1 MKARWLSAMVLLLGV
16 STAAAAN
23 PASPASAARPPV
35 LLEFVPATY
44 PPEAAAARIGASVLL
59 RLEIEVDGRVAGVEV
74 VESAGA
80 AFDQAAA
87 EAARRFVFS
96 PALLNDEPTRVR
108 ILYRYAFVPPT
119 PPPTTGEL
127 SGVVRLEGAATG
139 LAGVVVRLGERLST
153 TTDAEGRF
161 RFEAVEPGEHRVVI
175 EAPGRPQVQVAE
187 RVAAGE
193 RIDATYELEPPS
205 TPLGAGAGAGEDD
218 DLEIIVRAPTVRRQ
232 AQVTEVSAETARR
245 LPGTQ
250 GDVVKV
256 VDAMPGVGRA
266 STGSGDVIVWGAS
279 ADETRIY
286 LDDVPLPRLYHDG
299 GGRSVVGSDLVAGVE
314 LVPGGYGAAY
324 GRGLG
329 GLIRVE
335 GLDLASTPERLHA
348 SASADVFDVAVGA
361 HGPLPGGLRLGG
373 TARLGH
379 LDRVVSALVPPEDRG
394 LIPAPRS
401 RDLHLRLQAEV
412 GAGGR
417 LDLFALHSADATR
430 RAVTDEDPD
439 RTIDERRD
447 SGFERLALRLNLPV
461 SGGARFT
468 LTSFWGQDRSETRN
482 AVGPVETFEARDARL
497 GGLRA
502 ALQQRPLESLDLEV
516 GVDLE
521 LSTADLERGGAPTQP
536 PREGDPRVFG
546 QAPPVQVALDAWT
559 VDQVG
564 LAPFVSADLA
574 PWGDVFHVE
583 PGLRLDPN
591 VRSVSRRD
599 PPVGETPKIGL
610 NRKDLA
616 FEPRLSVRTTPFE
629 GWQFSGA
636 VGRFHQPAQDR
647 DLSSVSGNPT
657 LRPSRADHALLSV
670 AATPSESVSAEVT
683 AFGRWSDDLAV
694 RSREATPATARG
706 LLAEGEGR
714 VRGAQVNVKASS
726 GTRWLGWLAYTWSR
740 SERRSPGTAWRLS
753 DLDQTHVLTASG
765 SVRPFEAVEFGSR
778 LRLSSGFPETPV
790 ERAYFDAQRDRW
802 EPVFGDPASARG
814 PYFLQWD
821 LRVAT
826 TLDPPNPEVEGRV
839 EVWLEVQN
847 VLNRQNVETWVYDD
861 DYTGREGLSGLPIL
875 PFLGLRWSR

>member
-1 MKARWLSAMVLLLGV
+1 MKARLLAPLFVLLGA
-16 STAAAAN
+16 TAAAAAD
-23 PASPASAARPPV
+23 PETPPGAAVPPV
-35 LLEFVPATY
+35 LQAFVPASY

-59 RLEIEVDGRVAGVEV
+59 RLEIELDGRVAGVEV

-80 AFDQAAA
+80 AFDQAAT
-87 EAARRFVFS
+87 EAARQFVFT
-96 PALLNDEPTRVR
+96 PARVAGEPTRVR

-127 SGVVRLEGAATG
+127 SGLVRLQGAATG
-139 LAGVVVRLGERLST
+139 LGGVVVRLGERAST

-161 RFEAVEPGEHRVVI
+161 SFDAVEPGEHRVVI

-205 TPLGAGAGAGEDD
+205 ASTETGAGEDD
-218 DLEIIVRAPTVRRQ
+218 DLEIIVRAPAVRRQ

-329 GLIRVE
+329 GLIRVQ

-348 SASADVFDVAVGA
+348 SASADVFDVAVGG

-430 RAVTDEDPD
+430 RAVTDDDPD

-461 SGGARFT
+461 SGGSRVT
-468 LTSFWGQDRSETRN
+468 LTSFWGQDRNETRN

-502 ALQQRPLESLDLEV
+502 ALQQRPLEGLDLEV

-564 LAPFVSADLA
+564 VAPFVTADLA
-574 PWGDVFHVE
+574 PWGDVLHLE

-599 PPVGETPKIGL
+599 PAVGDTPEIGL
-610 NRKDLA
+610 NRQDLEL
-616 FEPRLSVRTTPFE
+616 EPRLAVRTKPFE

-647 DLSSVSGNPT
+647 DLSAVSGNPT
-657 LRPSRADHALLSV
+657 LRPSRADHALVSV
-670 AATPSESVSAEVT
+670 AATPSASVSAEVT

-694 RSREATPATARG
+694 RAQTATPETARG

-714 VRGAQVNVKASS
+714 VRGAQLNVKASS

-740 SERRSPGTAWRLS
+740 SERRSPGAAWRLS
-753 DLDQTHVLTASG
+753 DLDQTHVLTAAG
-765 SVRPFEAVEFGSR
+765 SFRPFEAVELGSR

-826 TLDPPNPEVEGRV
+826 TLDLPNPEVEGRV

-847 VLNRQNVETWVYDD
+847 VLNRRNVETWVYDD
-861 DYTGREGLSGLPIL
+861 DYAGREGLAGLPTL
-875 PFLGLRWSR
+875 PFLGVRWSR